1 LLLAKI
7 ITAITLG
14 ADKIQKLTFKSAII
28 APNSHKNP
36 MQHSQ
41 QGMSGPVGKNP
52 WPSLS
57 LFFAFPFSPKKQ

>member
-52 WPSLS
+52 
-57 LFFAFPFSPKKQ
+57 